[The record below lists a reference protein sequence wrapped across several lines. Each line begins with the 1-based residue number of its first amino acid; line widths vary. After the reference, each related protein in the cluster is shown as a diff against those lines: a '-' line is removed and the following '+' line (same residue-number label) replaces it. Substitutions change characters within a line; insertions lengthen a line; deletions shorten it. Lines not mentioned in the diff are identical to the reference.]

1 NFAVMHPPSMAFK
14 PLSAQAFTS
23 PGLAQGL
30 RVEQAVNKPVRDL
43 PAFKMS
49 GIGLAT
55 PAQATGVSSQTSPVA
70 AAAKPDTPASVML
83 PVDPDRPEDRVWVLL
98 SGIAA
103 LLTAIAYLIW
113 KKRKRAV

>member
-1 NFAVMHPPSMAFK
+1 MAFK
-14 PLSAQAFTS
+14 PSSAQAFTS

-30 RVEQAVNKPVRDL
+30 RVEQAVSKPVVRDV
-43 PAFKMS
+43 PAFEIS

-55 PAQATGVSSQTSPVA
+55 PTQATGVSSQTSPA
-70 AAAKPDTPASVML
+70 AAAPKPETPALVML
-83 PVDPDRPEDRVWVLL
+83 PVDPGRPEDRVWGLL